1 MASSIAAVGALA
13 SGRIRTLM
21 GRSLLQQKRLLRVGA
36 AGKNRKRAVELL
48 GEDDA
53 CEFVRKRQRGER
65 EFHLRALAQ
74 FGWKPLRIAA
84 EKDEL
89 ACAALAPLAEPFR
102 EFLRGEFLSSSIQ
115 QNARGRGPRR
125 HLAPGR
131 RGIAQF
137 HGFHLAMMADAGQ
150 VIIQKRADFRAARFP
165 EHQQANFHSEKRPRR
180 NVLSRTAQTRSLQSV
195 AFSFFEKGFPAD
207 AENSRRL

>member
-21 GRSLLQQKRLLRVGA
+21 GRSLLQQTRLLRVGA
-36 AGKNRKRAVELL
+36 AGKNCKRAVELL

-53 CEFVRKRQRGER
+53 REFVRKRQRGER

-84 EKDEL
+84 EKNQL

-115 QNARGRGPRR
+115 QNDRGRWTERQ
-125 HLAPGR
+125 LAPGR

-137 HGFHLAMMADAGQ
+137 HGSHLAMM
-150 VIIQKRADFRAARFP
+150 
-165 EHQQANFHSEKRPRR
+165 
-180 NVLSRTAQTRSLQSV
+180 
-195 AFSFFEKGFPAD
+195 PA
-207 AENSRRL
+207 